1 MSTPHDRGP
10 IPTVAE
16 HIAAV
21 VAAAP
26 APDQEQRDLI
36 QARLSETA
44 EKLREQQEPRKSA

>member
-1 MSTPHDRGP
+1 MSTADDRDP

-44 EKLREQQEPRKSA
+44 EKLREQQEPRRSA